1 VENLTLFK
9 LSGDILKYLIDIY
22 KNYNFS
28 ISNFIH
34 ALKVFNDLWLIEDK
48 IKILILVLLI

>member
-34 ALKVFNDLWLIEDK
+34 VLKVFNDLWLIEDK